1 MSDQGQLFPRKWNVT
16 VATNEGAGLDLSEF
30 HIKFKVNQSDVETPN
45 WCDVRIYNLSD
56 ETSTRLLGKEYDRVQ
71 ISAGYLNGPYGVIFD
86 GTVKQTRRGRENQI
100 DTYLDIL
107 AADGD
112 QSYNFSVVNQTLAAG
127 SSPEDTVKALA
138 AAMNLPIGFLSD
150 FRTVGNPQIS
160 IRGKTLYGLAKEPLR
175 NLAQGQNARWS
186 IQNGRMV
193 FLSNSG
199 YIVAE
204 AVALNSKTGMISIPE
219 QTQSGIRVRAL
230 INPKFVIGQRVQINN
245 ADIQSFQT
253 QPTQLPGAFATQ
265 TIANLF
271 PSKAADGLYRIMVS
285 EFIGDTR
292 GNDWYSELICL
303 AINAAV
309 DPNSSVNPW
318 P

>member
-86 GTVKQTRRGRENQI
+86 GTVKQTRRGRESQI

-107 AADGD
+107 AGDGD

-127 SSPEDTVKALA
+127 YTVDTQFKALSD
-138 AAMNLPIGFLSD
+138 AMNLPQGYLSD
-150 FRTVGNPQIS
+150 FRTVGNPQAS
-160 IRGKTLYGLAKEPLR
+160 IRGKTLYGLAKDPFR
-175 NLAQGQNARWS
+175 QLAISQNARWS
-186 IQNGRMV
+186 IQNGRLIL
-193 FLSNSG
+193 LSNSG

-204 AVALNSKTGMISIPE
+204 AVAVNSKTGMISIPE
-219 QTQSGIRVRAL
+219 QTQSGIHVRAL
-230 INPKFVIGQRVQINN
+230 INPKFTIGQPIQINN
-245 ADIQSFQT
+245 ADIQSAPFDVAYAA
-253 QPTQLPGAFATQ
+253 L
-265 TIANLF
+265 NLF
-271 PSKAADGLYRIMVS
+271 PSKATDGLYRIMVS